1 MNRDF
6 VIPPLFDRDYYIK
19 DAKLTFI
26 PNVSKEDK
34 EDAIAAL
41 AGDVSEMERL
51 LYCLRLN
58 DEELLSLKDQIYDY
72 SSRKN
77 LIDIIG
83 KTKDFTGIL
92 SKSFIDARK
101 GNIDMKTNIFTYKN
115 KLYNIDLFLYAFF
128 QTYDLAIWVS
138 SPKLKSI
145 LEDKKYLDLGHINEV
160 LSKLRIFDN
169 CPERGEVGYM
179 RFKGLIEIIQHY
191 ETSKRTYFAVKAFEL
206 LVDPEIESSFLTKI
220 LTDLQSCYTKRK
232 SCEKYDKDF
241 LKAIEILTRSCPEHF
256 STLSKI
262 NSMLAYVISKKDY

>member
-83 KTKDFTGIL
+83 KTKDFTEIL

-115 KLYNIDLFLYAFF
+115 KLYNI
-128 QTYDLAIWVS
+128 
-138 SPKLKSI
+138 
-145 LEDKKYLDLGHINEV
+145 
-160 LSKLRIFDN
+160 
-169 CPERGEVGYM
+169 
-179 RFKGLIEIIQHY
+179 
-191 ETSKRTYFAVKAFEL
+191 
-206 LVDPEIESSFLTKI
+206 
-220 LTDLQSCYTKRK
+220 
-232 SCEKYDKDF
+232 
-241 LKAIEILTRSCPEHF
+241 
-256 STLSKI
+256 
-262 NSMLAYVISKKDY
+262 